1 MYNKSHFL
9 GKYAMTTLV
18 SLLTLTLF
26 DSNPWWKVLFFTI
39 PATLLNLYFT
49 GLGLQKSWSQAV
61 IASLQGVVAAFLAYL
76 VGLATLLRI
85 TIGTLVGLA
94 LLLFLVEFLFARFFP
109 QKTP

>member
-1 MYNKSHFL
+1 MYNKSYFL
-9 GKYAMTTLV
+9 GKYAMITLV

-26 DSNPWWKVLFFTI
+26 DSNPWWKVLFFAI

-76 VGLATLLRI
+76 VGLTTLLRI

-94 LLLFLVEFLFARFFP
+94 LLLCLTEYLFARFFP
-109 QKTP
+109 RKTP